1 MADKSWKAFERRI
14 ANALGVKRNPL
25 SGSNSRHSESDTL
38 HPKYFIECKLRARIP
53 FMKDWDK
60 TKKCAQKEKKIPLV
74 VFHEKKRKENIVMM
88 SFDDFV
94 GMYFVGMYG
103 VMHDENTE

>member
-14 ANALGVKRNPL
+14 AHSLGTKRNPL
-25 SGSNSRHSESDTL
+25 SGSNSRHSESDSL
-38 HPKYFIECKLRARIP
+38 HPKLFIECKLRKRIP

-60 TKKCAQKEKKIPLV
+60 TKLGAKKEKKIPIV

-88 SFDDFV
+88 SFDDFEEL
-94 GMYFVGMYG
+94 YR
-103 VMHDENTE
+103 DLQAWKSLADD